1 MSGLQT
7 LRKLKAQRPDLP
19 VILLSSQSD
28 INVALEIFEA
38 GAYSYIVKDKQALAA
53 VEKTIGELMAV
64 QKGQVPSSQ

>member
-1 MSGLQT
+1 
-7 LRKLKAQRPDLP
+7 
-19 VILLSSQSD
+19 LLSSQSD